1 MPVLRKSERL
11 IKAELLTQ
19 RSFLLNE
26 ESSMTR
32 WIAAAMLALSLM
44 FGSAAVHPAVA
55 TSIQPAARTS
65 EAAKVA
71 NVGARRRS
79 RHHYR
84 YAYRPYYYDRPYYYA
99 PAPFFPFFGLGFGP
113 LW

>member
-1 MPVLRKSERL
+1 MSWCEAEWRL
-11 IKAELLTQ
+11 IEAALFTK
-19 RSFLLNE
+19 E

-32 WIAAAMLALSLM
+32 WIAAAMLALTM
-44 FGSAAVHPAVA
+44 TFGSAAIHPAA
-55 TSIQPAARTS
+55 AASMQPAARTS

-71 NVGARRRS
+71 DVSARRRI